1 MIKKTQ
7 ILSSRFLE
15 KNTSNIGTYQDKTK
29 KINEKSFKKKQ
40 SLMGIQKMSKTREGF
55 LEEVISEL
63 GQG

>member
-29 KINEKSFKKKQ
+29 KKKMKSFKRKQ

>member
-29 KINEKSFKKKQ
+29 KKNEKSFKKKQ

>member
-29 KINEKSFKKKQ
+29 KKNEKSFKKKQ
-40 SLMGIQKMSKTREGF
+40 SLMGIQKMRKTREGF

>member
-7 ILSSRFLE
+7 ILSSRFLQ
-15 KNTSNIGTYQDKTK
+15 KNTSNIGTYQDKRK
-29 KINEKSFKKKQ
+29 KKNEKRFKRKQ
-40 SLMGIQKMSKTREGF
+40 SLVGIQKKSKTREGF